1 MISSCSLLSA
11 ILFATLAAIAT
22 CAPAISLASPTNN
35 TVTTYQCTD
44 SQKWAAPGFS
54 RGDCY
59 KAVTSGA
66 FADEL
71 TDFGNEEVE
80 FYTDT
85 GGPIPLPEAH
95 DLQAVPRK
103 YPSGKSTRDIIPI
116 HIAL

>member
-1 MISSCSLLSA
+1 MTSSCSLLSA

-35 TVTTYQCTD
+35 TVTIYQCTD
-44 SQKWAAPGFS
+44 SQKWAAPIFR

-59 KAVTSGA
+59 YAVATGA

-71 TDFGNEEVE
+71 ADFGADEVE
-80 FYTDT
+80 FYTDD
-85 GGPIPLPEAH
+85 GGHIPLPEAH

-103 YPSGKSTRDIIPI
+103 YTFGKSTRAVVPVR
-116 HIAL
+116 IAL